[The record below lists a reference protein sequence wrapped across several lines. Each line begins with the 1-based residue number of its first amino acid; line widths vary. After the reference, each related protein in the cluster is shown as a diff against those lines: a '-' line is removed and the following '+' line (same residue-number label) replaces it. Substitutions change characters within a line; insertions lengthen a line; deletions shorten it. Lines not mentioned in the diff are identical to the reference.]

1 MAAGGGGPLCPS
13 DNQWRGGEVPASRC
27 GVRER
32 PRPPLKG
39 QAPGGAGGALMARQ
53 SGEGGGGGPGGGPG
67 GGGGPQGGRLR
78 LPRLRRPRPAAEPT
92 PGLRLA
98 SPGRTARPGPPPPP
112 LFRPPPLFHG
122 NGGAVPA
129 RPGPGTRSR
138 GAGGAWGGA
147 ERRVSRGGA
156 GRPPGGSGRP
166 RSGRA
171 FGRAGCCRAV
181 ESLHESRP
189 LRAKV

>member
-112 LFRPPPLFHG
+112 SSALRRCFTGTEAQSPL
-122 NGGAVPA
+122 VPA
-129 RPGPGTRSR
+129 RGRAPAVRAVPGVARNVASPAEERAAR
-138 GAGGAWGGA
+138 RAGP
-147 ERRVSRGGA
+147 A
-156 GRPPGGSGRP
+156 GRDQGGLSGVP
-166 RSGRA
+166 AAAGRW
-171 FGRAGCCRAV
+171 
-181 ESLHESRP
+181 SLFTS
-189 LRAKV
+189 LAL

>member
-112 LFRPPPLFHG
+112 LPPS
-122 NGGAVPA
+122 AVVSRERRRSPRSS
-129 RPGPGTRSR
+129 RPGDALPRCGRCLGWRGTSRLPRRSGPPAGRVRPAAIRAGFRACRLLPG
-138 GAGGAWGGA
+138 GGVSS
-147 ERRVSRGGA
+147 RVS
-156 GRPPGGSGRP
+156 PS
-166 RSGRA
+166 
-171 FGRAGCCRAV
+171 
-181 ESLHESRP
+181 ES
-189 LRAKV
+189 